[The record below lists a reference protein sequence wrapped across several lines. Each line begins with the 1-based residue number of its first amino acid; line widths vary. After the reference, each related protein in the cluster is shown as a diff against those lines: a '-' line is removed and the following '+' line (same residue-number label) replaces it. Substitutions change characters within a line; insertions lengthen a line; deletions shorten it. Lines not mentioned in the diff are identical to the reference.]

1 MIRDGPLLTH
11 GLTGGVDHKIKDT
24 SSIAVDTEEHDDRN
38 VQLETVEDKIDS
50 FCRKRKLPH
59 SIRCLSA
66 INKSMISSG
75 KSVIYINYHNSQ
87 QRLRGCTNTILRY
100 SHNIHEDFAT

>member
-1 MIRDGPLLTH
+1 MSVLYVEMIRDGPLLTH

-50 FCRKRKLPH
+50 FCRKKEV
-59 SIRCLSA
+59 A
-66 INKSMISSG
+66 A
-75 KSVIYINYHNSQ
+75 
-87 QRLRGCTNTILRY
+87 
-100 SHNIHEDFAT
+100 FAV